1 MADICF
7 PPCCVS
13 QTHAI
18 FISAKFSCFPYS
30 CCSSKGV
37 IIFTLSPYS
46 YSLCDKNAR
55 HLGWMKRRMNHTL
68 LSIALLLYVSL
79 GQSSW
84 MVCAVR
90 VGTISFLFLAHDI
103 EIQGEPGDQG
113 RQAHGDPPWSHY
125 CCGFLWYSP
134 GNSRWD
140 CHLSSCCQM
149 NQWCIWE
156 WKWLGNWDRKSRR
169 TKTCQVHLHRCCSF
183 VCKVS
188 TFLF

>member
-7 PPCCVS
+7 PTCCVS

-30 CCSSKGV
+30 CCSSQGV

-113 RQAHGDPPWSHY
+113 RQAHGDPALVPLLLRVFVIFPWK
-125 CCGFLWYSP
+125 LKVRLSP
-134 GNSRWD
+134 LILLPD
-140 CHLSSCCQM
+140 ELV
-149 NQWCIWE
+149 
-156 WKWLGNWDRKSRR
+156 
-169 TKTCQVHLHRCCSF
+169 VHLG
-183 VCKVS
+183 VKV
-188 TFLF
+188 TR